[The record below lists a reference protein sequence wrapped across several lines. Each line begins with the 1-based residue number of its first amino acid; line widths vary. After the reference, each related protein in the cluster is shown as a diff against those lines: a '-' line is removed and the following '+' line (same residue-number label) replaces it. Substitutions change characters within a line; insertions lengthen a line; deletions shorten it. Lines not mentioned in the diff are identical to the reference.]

1 MFSLRVPVVLSAS
14 VFSPS
19 CAQNVR
25 NLNNHQKF
33 ILSLLKKAI
42 SRLNSFNWVRPNN
55 YLTYSVILVLLIK
68 DGVTV
73 LVFELRAINSNH
85 CCCCCF
91 VFCFRVQ
98 VVRKMFVT

>member
-1 MFSLRVPVVLSAS
+1 MLVFSTRVLSDS

-42 SRLNSFNWVRPNN
+42 SRFNSFNWGCPNS

-73 LVFELRAINSNH
+73 RACLRTACH
-85 CCCCCF
+85 
-91 VFCFRVQ
+91 
-98 VVRKMFVT
+98 